1 MHATSHPALAIAGHS
16 PHLKLR
22 PPPPYTHLTGK
33 MPLDVW
39 LFQVERY
46 LGVLAVDDDRTM
58 IEYTSSLLH
67 EDALAWLQSYAR
79 DHPDYTHTMSWE
91 DFTKELRRQFMPL
104 MAEAVARQE
113 LMKLVQGAKS
123 IQQYITT
130 FRHIS
135 QRIVTMDTVTRK
147 QLFINGLHPSIQWS
161 IQKDDK
167 PENTLEEVMA
177 QATKLDVMRQ
187 QFRRQIAGGVGY
199 GRGTFLN
206 RNVPSRGYNNHRPVQ
221 YSDFRSSNHPT
232 DSGSTSVPMELGA
245 AFQTSN
251 TEPMAY
257 SPQTEEDEAN
267 DQTIFDP
274 SMLPSELDDDIDEDM
289 EYSIVAAAFQNQR
302 NRMGGNQRS
311 NNEQREY
318 KPKWYKII
326 PNLTA
331 TEETR
336 LFKERRCYICR
347 GSGHRLFRCPKILEG
362 SFVKRD
368 RINNI
373 QVGVTVD
380 GEEEKDQVTFSEF
393 MSKNGFGQ

>member
-1 MHATSHPALAIAGHS
+1 MSPPLPPPYSSMSDASHPPAPPSPPHPVNLDPHVLIQHLENLNARTQRLEQENKQIHEQQQQAQRQLNPLLDLPLPGMHATSHPARAIAGHS

-46 LGVLAVDDDRTM
+46 LGVLAVDDDRTK

-113 LMKLVQGAKS
+113 LMKLVQGAKR

-135 QRIVTMDTVTRK
+135 QRSVTMDTVTRK

-221 YSDFRSSNHPT
+221 YSDFR
-232 DSGSTSVPMELGA
+232 
-245 AFQTSN
+245 
-251 TEPMAY
+251 
-257 SPQTEEDEAN
+257 
-267 DQTIFDP
+267 
-274 SMLPSELDDDIDEDM
+274 
-289 EYSIVAAAFQNQR
+289 
-302 NRMGGNQRS
+302 
-311 NNEQREY
+311 
-318 KPKWYKII
+318 
-326 PNLTA
+326 
-331 TEETR
+331 
-336 LFKERRCYICR
+336 
-347 GSGHRLFRCPKILEG
+347 
-362 SFVKRD
+362 
-368 RINNI
+368 
-373 QVGVTVD
+373 
-380 GEEEKDQVTFSEF
+380 
-393 MSKNGFGQ
+393 